1 MKEQMELLRIV
12 ERWSGW
18 VVTPDQCS
26 SALTKQMATILEL
39 LGRKRWQ
46 YKVSAVAIQYLIQVT
61 GRMEAYEHV
70 SVLWQSLV

>member
-18 VVTPDQCS
+18 VVIPDQCS

-46 YKVSAVAIQYLIQVT
+46 YEVSAMAIQNPNQAAGHI
-61 GRMEAYEHV
+61 EAYEDVLV
-70 SVLWQSLV
+70 S